1 MAWCVVGLLTLV
13 GCAESGP
20 RLNLQVPRAP
30 RNAAALNSPAMSVAA
45 MAQFDAPLV
54 DPSTWAGSPVGTGT
68 FTVSVSPP
76 ATGGP
81 ASIAFTDGTD
91 RLVVIGNFQSSTGR
105 ALALISDSPWTLGA
119 NTLNGLNRTAVLF
132 DVSTGSVTDVARTG
146 VVTLTSA
153 GATTGQRVT
162 GSLSASFVP
171 NVSTPPPGCVVD
183 ADCARGEVCRS
194 GACVTAPS
202 GCTSNAQCAA
212 GQVCQAGACVT
223 PPSGCTSNAQCSA
236 GQVCQA
242 GACVTP
248 PSTCTSNAQCAAGES
263 CQSGVCVATPVMDG
277 GSPTSCVV
285 DADCGPGAQ
294 CLRGQCVS
302 APSGCTSNAQCG
314 SGQVCQAG
322 TCVAAPSG
330 CTSSAQCAPGQACV
344 SGQCVTA
351 PSGCTSNA
359 QCPRGAVCQAGA
371 CVPSAPGL
379 CAGKQGTGSYT
390 GSYGALATCSALGTG
405 TVSLSGAV
413 AAVDDDQGQL
423 GLFLVNPNGQRE
435 GLVVELTACPAGP
448 STTTGPALLYVSTT
462 ATGGIQLSAAI
473 PGTATVQWTQVG
485 FVLAGTVTVALTN
498 GGMVSGSFTV
508 Q

>member
-91 RLVVIGNFQSSTGR
+91 RLVVIGNFQSPTGR

-202 GCTSNAQCAA
+202 GCTSNAQC
-212 GQVCQAGACVT
+212 
-223 PPSGCTSNAQCSA
+223 
-236 GQVCQA
+236 
-242 GACVTP
+242 
-248 PSTCTSNAQCAAGES
+248 
-263 CQSGVCVATPVMDG
+263 
-277 GSPTSCVV
+277 
-285 DADCGPGAQ
+285 
-294 CLRGQCVS
+294 
-302 APSGCTSNAQCG
+302 G

-379 CAGKQGTGSYT
+379 CPGKQGTGSYT
-390 GSYGALATCSALGTG
+390 GSFGALATCSALGTG

-462 ATGGIQLSAAI
+462 AAGGIQLSAAI